1 MSKKVIY
8 KENDIEKEVDFD
20 DLEDIENID
29 ILDDDEDFEEGSIRG
44 KVVAITP
51 FVCVIVYL
59 LLGFLEGLWHPGW
72 LVFLLI
78 PIVPL
83 VLKLFSGRRG
93 SLIAFLEL
101 LVVVAYLLLGFL
113 GGWWHPGWI
122 IFLLMPIIGIL
133 FGKKDD

>member
-1 MSKKVIY
+1 MSKKIIY
-8 KENDIEKEVDFD
+8 KENDIEKEIDFD
-20 DLEDIENID
+20 DLEDIESIE

-44 KVVAITP
+44 KIIAVTP

-59 LLGFLEGLWHPGW
+59 LLGFLKGLWHPGW
-72 LVFLLI
+72 LVFCLI

-93 SLIAFLEL
+93 ALIAFLEL
-101 LVVVAYLLLGFL
+101 LVVIAYLLLGFL
-113 GGWWHPGWI
+113 GGLWHPGWI

-133 FGKKDD
+133 FGKNND